1 MIRLIR
7 LALAAALLL
16 SLPAAGAFAQD
27 SAQRSWPN
35 GPVKMFVGFGAGGS
49 ADIVARDVA
58 AELEKVWQQP
68 VIVDNR
74 AGANGAIAAGQLA
87 KLPADG
93 QTLMVIVSGHVTNGW
108 LNPQQPF
115 DALKDFTPIS
125 LLASSPLVI
134 IAHPGFPA
142 NDVGGLLELARAK
155 PSTIAYTTPGTGS
168 IQHLS
173 MELLAYL
180 SGTKFVH
187 VPYRSGALAL
197 NDTLAGHVPLSVL
210 SVAQALPQIDAK
222 SVKPLA
228 VTSAKAT
235 DLLPG
240 VPPLVEAGLND
251 YEAELWYVVIAPA
264 GLPPP
269 LAGRINAD
277 LVTIVKSTGMRKK
290 LAEQGARAIG
300 STQEE
305 AAAFM
310 KSESE
315 KWGRIIRDVNIKG
328 E

>member
-1 MIRLIR
+1 MVGLRR
-7 LALAAALLL
+7 LALAAALLF
-16 SLPAAGAFAQD
+16 SAPAAEALAQ
-27 SAQRSWPN
+27 AWPS
-35 GPVKMFVGFGAGGS
+35 GPVRMFVGFAAGGS
-49 ADIVARDVA
+49 TDIIARDMA
-58 AELEKVWQQP
+58 SELEKVWKQP
-68 VIVDNR
+68 VVVENR

-93 QTLMVIVSGHVTNGW
+93 QTLMMVVSGHVTNGY

-115 DALKDFTPIS
+115 DALKDFTPLS

-134 IAHPGFPA
+134 IAHPSFPA
-142 NDVGGLLELARAK
+142 NDIKSMLELARAK
-155 PSTIAYTTPGTGS
+155 PATISYTTPGTGS

-173 MELLAYL
+173 MELLAWL
-180 SGTKFVH
+180 SGAMFVH

-210 SVAQALPQIDAK
+210 SVLQALPHLESR

-235 DLLPG
+235 DILPN
-240 VPPLVEAGLND
+240 VPALAEAGLKD
-251 YEAELWYVVIAPA
+251 YEAELWYAVIAPA

-269 LAGRINAD
+269 LATRINED
-277 LVTIVKSTGMRKK
+277 LVKIVKSPAMQKK
-290 LAEQGARAIG
+290 LAAQGARPIG
-300 STQEE
+300 STRAE

-310 KSESE
+310 KSESD
-315 KWGRIIRDVNIKG
+315 KWGKVIREANIKG